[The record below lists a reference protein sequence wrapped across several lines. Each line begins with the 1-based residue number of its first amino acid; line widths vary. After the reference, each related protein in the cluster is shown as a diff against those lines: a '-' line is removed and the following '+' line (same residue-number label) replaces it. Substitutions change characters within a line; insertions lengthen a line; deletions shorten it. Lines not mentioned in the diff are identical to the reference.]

1 MQIVTFQGF
10 PCQTVSPTLSTGEK
24 EQLWTEDVK
33 RSKGRILLIFQD
45 VSKKIL
51 IIIGKMSLGRKNFYV
66 HLYCQDLHCI
76 TMKSCQSLGYL
87 RNFHY

>member
-45 VSKKIL
+45 ISKKIL
-51 IIIGKMSLGRKNFYV
+51 IIIGKKELLCSSILPRPSLYHNEILSVTWIFK
-66 HLYCQDLHCI
+66 
-76 TMKSCQSLGYL
+76 
-87 RNFHY
+87 